1 MGFRSEVF
9 ANGEIYHVYN
19 QAVARERIFVGK
31 RECMRTQISLW
42 YYQRDNPP
50 FKLSRYLDLGQ
61 NDQLSQKLD
70 IEKQSKTVSIFAY
83 CLMPNHYHLL
93 VRQEK
98 EEGITKFMSNWQ
110 NSFAKYYNK
119 KNNRRGTLFLRPFRA
134 VRVETEEH
142 LVHLSRYIH
151 LNPVTGYIVNDPEDI
166 GIYEWSSWSEYMS
179 DFNTSQIS
187 DPKLIQ
193 NYFDGDKDKY
203 RQFVLDRADYQ
214 RQLKHIEY
222 LTLKLE

>member
-1 MGFRSEVF
+1 
-9 ANGEIYHVYN
+9 
-19 QAVARERIFVGK
+19 
-31 RECMRTQISLW
+31 
-42 YYQRDNPP
+42 
-50 FKLSRYLDLGQ
+50 
-61 NDQLSQKLD
+61 
-70 IEKQSKTVSIFAY
+70 
-83 CLMPNHYHLL
+83 MPNHYHLL

-98 EEGITKFMSNWQ
+98 DEGITKFMSNWQ